1 MTWRARELTE
11 MGQIID
17 GDQISMLVQG
27 AGVDAVRPI
36 LEAYWESN
44 EELTAALAKGL
55 EAADASDIAATAH
68 GLKGSSANLGA
79 NLVAGRALEIE
90 MAAKSGDLNMVRE
103 LFAKLPQDIEATK
116 DAFEKILSA
125 A

>member
-1 MTWRARELTE
+1 

-17 GDQISMLVQG
+17 DEQIAMLVEG

-36 LEAYWESN
+36 LDAYWESN
-44 EELTAALAKGL
+44 DQLTAALAKGL
-55 EAADASDIAATAH
+55 EAGDPNDIAATAH

-79 NLVAGRALEIE
+79 MLVAGRAKDIE
-90 MAAKSGDLNMVRE
+90 MAAKSGDLSMVRE
-103 LFAKLPQDIEATK
+103 LYEMLPKDIAVTK
-116 DAFEKILSA
+116 DAFEEILANA

>member
-1 MTWRARELTE
+1 

-17 GDQISMLVQG
+17 DEQISMLVQG

-36 LEAYWESN
+36 LDAYWESN
-44 EELTAALAKGL
+44 DELTAALLKGI
-55 EAADASDIAATAH
+55 EAADANDIAATAH

-79 NLVAGRALEIE
+79 NLVAGRAKEIE

-103 LFAKLPQDIEATK
+103 LFQKLPEDIALTK
-116 DAFEKILSA
+116 VEFDKILSA